1 MSMGLS
7 GESVVVATPHHV
19 SADMGEEIIL
29 LHLEN
34 GLYFGLGNVGT
45 RIWKLL
51 QKPVKVREI
60 TSLLLEEYEVDPERC
75 HDEIM
80 NLVADLVDQGLVT
93 VEGE

>member
-1 MSMGLS
+1 MGLS

-45 RIWKLL
+45 RIWNLL

-60 TSLLLEEYEVDPERC
+60 TSLLLQEYEVDHERC
-75 HDEIM
+75 HDEVM
-80 NLVADLVDQGLVT
+80 SLVADLVDQGLVT